1 MALRVENGYPSREPG
16 APPRF
21 WQPLPF
27 VFRRGFPVVASAA
40 CRRIRSRSYSSR
52 EVPSVGCD
60 DCAFPWCG
68 VRAVLLDCSSA
79 IARMGA
85 RRFPLLLYLR
95 VRAGDGDRSC
105 IGGMG
110 SPACRIHAN
119 SDLLRALG
127 TPSTTNGPPNLS
139 ILSLLGHVRECAI
152 GSNHHNTGQQI
163 HCVLMHVQKKYT
175 GVGNL

>member
-1 MALRVENGYPSREPG
+1 VENGYPSREPG

-68 VRAVLLDCSSA
+68 VRACCSTVRLQSHAWARVGFPFFSICECELVMVTVHVSA
-79 IARMGA
+79 EWA
-85 RRFPLLLYLR
+85 LLR
-95 VRAGDGDRSC
+95 VEFMPTAICFGPSERPRRRTVR
-105 IGGMG
+105 
-110 SPACRIHAN
+110 RIF
-119 SDLLRALG
+119 LF
-127 TPSTTNGPPNLS
+127 
-139 ILSLLGHVRECAI
+139 
-152 GSNHHNTGQQI
+152 
-163 HCVLMHVQKKYT
+163 
-175 GVGNL
+175 